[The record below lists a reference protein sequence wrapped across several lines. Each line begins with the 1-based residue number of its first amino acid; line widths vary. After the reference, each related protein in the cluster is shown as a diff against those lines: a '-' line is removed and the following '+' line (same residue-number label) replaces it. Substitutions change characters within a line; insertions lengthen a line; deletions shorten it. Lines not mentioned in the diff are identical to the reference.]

1 MFIFNKMNL
10 SRFIGGTIKIK
21 KKSWFLDW
29 IQQKKIKTKI
39 QDIIFFIIFALLI
52 L

>member
-1 MFIFNKMNL
+1 MNL

-21 KKSWFLDW
+21 KKSWLLDW